1 MKNLVLIGLPGC
13 GKTTVGQRLAAE
25 LGLVFVD
32 CDAEIEKLAGKTVP
46 ELFAQS
52 GEEVFR
58 ELESKV
64 LADTLQTPGKV
75 VSTGGGIVLK
85 EENRAALRWATVI
98 FLDRAPDNIM
108 ATCNMTGRPL
118 MQTCSLEELAAQ
130 RRQLY
135 LACADYIVSAEDIE
149 EITAEIVGYWREGTC
164 AF

>member
-25 LGLVFVD
+25 LGLDFVD
-32 CDAEIEKLAGKTVP
+32 CDAEIEKRVGETIPKIFLEA
-46 ELFAQS
+46 
-52 GEEVFR
+52 GEEAFR
-58 ELESKV
+58 RWETEV
-64 LADTLQTPGKV
+64 LADALKKPGKV
-75 VSTGGGIVLK
+75 VSAGGGIILK
-85 EENRAALRWATVI
+85 EENRAALRRATVV
-98 FLDRAPDNIM
+98 FLDRTPDNIM
-108 ATCNMTGRPL
+108 STCNMAGRPL

-149 EITAEIVGYWREGTC
+149 EIMAEIVGYWREGTC